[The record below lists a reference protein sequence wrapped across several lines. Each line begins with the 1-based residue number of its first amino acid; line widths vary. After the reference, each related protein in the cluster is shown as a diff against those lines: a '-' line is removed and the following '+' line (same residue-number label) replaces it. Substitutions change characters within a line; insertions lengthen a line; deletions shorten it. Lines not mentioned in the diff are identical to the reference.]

1 MTDFIAMLQDAIA
14 ALAADDPQLQ
24 RFGAARHRYA
34 RAPVVAAAPAGV
46 PDDFAAY
53 VTRVAGGGVGPY
65 YGLLRV
71 DRTRPLAAP
80 AGVTAWTRA
89 LPIAHLGCGYA
100 ALIPLDGTAR
110 GEVWIERSGSAG
122 PFSNAERCGDGID
135 ARVVAPIYPSFTAYY
150 LDWIDRRAHNR
161 WPEGFV
167 PAGRCPLAAALSG
180 YFAVHEQR
188 LGLAAGALAGA
199 DLTAALAD
207 LGPGAIAV
215 AGEGPLFGPDDPVDI
230 CVTCARLLAT
240 LGLRS
245 DVVRIGVAPLPD
257 R

>member
-1 MTDFIAMLQDAIA
+1 MTDFIATLQEAIA
-14 ALAADDPQLQ
+14 ALAAGDPQLQ
-24 RFGAARHRYA
+24 RFGAARHRYT
-34 RAPVVAAAPAGV
+34 RAPVVAAAPAGM

-53 VTRVAGGGVGPY
+53 VTRIAGGGVGPY

-71 DRTRPLAAP
+71 DRTRPIAAP

-110 GEVWIERSGSAG
+110 GEVWIYAH
-122 PFSNAERCGDGID
+122 DL
-135 ARVVAPIYPSFTAYY
+135 VAPIYPSFTAYY
-150 LDWIDRRAHNR
+150 LDWIDHRVHNR

-180 YFAVHEQR
+180 FFAVHEQR
-188 LGLAAGALAGA
+188 LGLAAGSLAGA
-199 DLTAALAD
+199 DLAAALAD
-207 LGPGAIAV
+207 LGPGAISV
-215 AGEGPLFGPDDPVDI
+215 AGEGPLFGPDDPVDV
-230 CVTCARLLAT
+230 CVVCAQLLDN
-240 LGLRS
+240 LGLGPE
-245 DVVRIGVAPLPD
+245 VIRIGVAAMPD